1 MDVYR
6 EKTDSP
12 KMNKREAVNLL
23 NAAYKPNLPEGM
35 KDEILRQG
43 NVKGFRSYHAR
54 QVEMG
59 VGQGR
64 RSFC

>member
-1 MDVYR
+1 
-6 EKTDSP
+6 
-12 KMNKREAVNLL
+12 MNKREAVNLL

-54 QVEMG
+54 PVEMG